1 MDMNAKEEI
10 NRLWVEIEKGI
21 DNIEITSGRGAFK
34 LFSNEY
40 YQYKPF
46 IPESFALGLGQEQK
60 YKRILVV
67 GDSSNIKVFNKT
79 QNLNKLS
86 LENDQKLRR
95 RIEEC
100 FGMNEK
106 NGEELLNNIAY
117 YQFFL
122 GQKFNEGD
130 INFYLQVFSSVLK
143 AIQPSQLLI
152 VGDKAWSLIGENI
165 DVLVEIKIMNCF
177 LMNENSF
184 AWDGFLDDFES
195 VKSFLYDKL
204 EPALEKINQL
214 NNLIKEKFGT
224 REKYNQMIEEERKF
238 YEEHPDDLPN
248 GQTVDEVLENIRE
261 DFFECGYDKYLELP
275 VEVAHEFYVAE
286 KRTEFFNKQ
295 HNKTKARVVKKNVSL
310 LSRIIDFLLEK
321 DLVLPEKK
329 ISEAMMYVDWLNKIG
344 CPNEEYYNA
353 LEWALSGNSE
363 LPERLKKIPGI
374 VNKPNPYP
382 NQNKGVPQTLN
393 MAFTWLK
400 NSGAKGDL
408 QLAKGMR
415 TYFIKRY
422 DTLKKIEEVK
432 GEKDIFWEPKNKE
445 K

>member
-21 DNIEITSGRGAFK
+21 DNIEITSGRGTFK

-152 VGDKAWSLIGENI
+152 VGDKAWSLIRENI

-177 LMNENSF
+177 LMNEKSF

-295 HNKTKARVVKKNVSL
+295 HNKTKASVVKKNVTSC
-310 LSRIIDFLLEK
+310 R
-321 DLVLPEKK
+321 
-329 ISEAMMYVDWLNKIG
+329 
-344 CPNEEYYNA
+344 
-353 LEWALSGNSE
+353 
-363 LPERLKKIPGI
+363 
-374 VNKPNPYP
+374 
-382 NQNKGVPQTLN
+382 
-393 MAFTWLK
+393 
-400 NSGAKGDL
+400 
-408 QLAKGMR
+408 
-415 TYFIKRY
+415 KRY
-422 DTLKKIEEVK
+422 
-432 GEKDIFWEPKNKE
+432 F
-445 K
+445 

>member
-10 NRLWVEIEKGI
+10 KRLWVEIEKGI

-34 LFSNEY
+34 LFLNEY

-67 GDSSNIKVFNKT
+67 GDSSNIKVFSKT

-152 VGDKAWSLIGENI
+152 VGDKAWSLIRENI

-177 LMNENSF
+177 LMNEKSF

-195 VKSFLYDKL
+195 VKSFLYNKL
-204 EPALEKINQL
+204 EPALKKINQL
-214 NNLIKEKFGT
+214 NDLIKNKIGT
-224 REKYNQMIEEERKF
+224 REEYNQRIENERIF
-238 YEEHPDDLPN
+238 YEEHPDELPD
-248 GQTVDEVLENIRE
+248 GLTIDDMLENIKE
-261 DFFECGYDKYLELP
+261 DFFEYGYDKYLELP
-275 VEVAHEFYVAE
+275 VEIACEFSDAE
-286 KRTEFFNKQ
+286 KRTYFYNKQ
-295 HNKTKARVVKKNVSL
+295 HNRTKASGHKKNVFL
-310 LSRIIDFLLEK
+310 ISRIIEFLIEK
-321 DLVLPEKK
+321 DLVMPEKK

-344 CPNEEYYNA
+344 CPNDEYYNA
-353 LEWALSGNSE
+353 LEWALSNNSK
-363 LPERLKKIPGI
+363 LPKRLKKLPGL
-374 VNKPNPYP
+374 VNKPDPYP
-382 NQNKGVPQTLN
+382 NQNKGVPGTLN

-400 NSGAKGDL
+400 NSGVENDR
-408 QLAKGMR
+408 QLADGMH
-415 TYFIKRY
+415 TCFIKGY
-422 DTLKKIEEVK
+422 DTLKKFKEVK
-432 GEKDIFWEPKNKE
+432 DKKDIFWSPKDK
-445 K
+445 